1 MRVMF
6 QLNGNPVEVDVEPR
20 MHLADCLRD
29 ELRLTGTHLG
39 CEHGVC
45 GACTVIVDG
54 AAVRSCLILA
64 VQAEGSSVVTVE
76 GLSTEEALTPLQTAF
91 RKHHAL
97 QCGFCTPG
105 MLTTAHALL
114 TEEPDA
120 DADRIRSVLSGNLCR
135 CTGYIAIVVF
145 LRKHPGLTFGILG
158 DEVVVMLSVGIFTTR
173 LVNFIN
179 DELPGKLCLPD
190 HPYCILFPAYRD
202 GYRYPSQIFEAI
214 LDILTL
220 PIILLVY
227 RSRPPDGVVAWTW
240 FTIYGI
246 TRSVAEIWREPGF
259 TVLGLDGGQFVAVL
273 QIFIGIGM
281 IAYCYRRGTRTN
293 ERVPQAAA

>member
-1 MRVMF
+1 
-6 QLNGNPVEVDVEPR
+6 
-20 MHLADCLRD
+20 
-29 ELRLTGTHLG
+29 
-39 CEHGVC
+39 
-45 GACTVIVDG
+45 
-54 AAVRSCLILA
+54 
-64 VQAEGSSVVTVE
+64 
-76 GLSTEEALTPLQTAF
+76 
-91 RKHHAL
+91 
-97 QCGFCTPG
+97 
-105 MLTTAHALL
+105 
-114 TEEPDA
+114 
-120 DADRIRSVLSGNLCR
+120 
-135 CTGYIAIVVF
+135 

-158 DEVVVMLSVGIFTTR
+158 DEVVPMLSIGIFTTR
-173 LVNFIN
+173 IVNFIN

-190 HPYCILFPAYRD
+190 HPYCVLFPAYSN

-273 QIFIGIGM
+273 QIFIGVFLIVR
-281 IAYCYRRGTRTN
+281 AYRRGIRT
-293 ERVPQAAA
+293 EAR